1 MLDAS
6 LAPGAGPFG
15 VEPLV
20 GQLDLDLAAELV
32 GHLADLAD
40 GGHGGSG
47 HTGDEVR
54 TGLEGQAGDLGTG
67 LGDTHV
73 GEDLLVREEGPDGAH
88 GVKAL
93 AQDEDGAALDDVD
106 IGRGLLEGAERS
118 G

>member
-1 MLDAS
+1 MLDAG
-6 LAPGAGPFG
+6 LPPGAGPID

-20 GQLDLDLAAELV
+20 CQLDLDLAAELG
-32 GHLADLAD
+32 GHLAHLAD
-40 GGHGGSG
+40 GGHGGAG
-47 HTGDEVR
+47 HAGDEVGP
-54 TGLEGQAGDLGTG
+54 GLEGQAGDLGAG
-67 LGDTHV
+67 LGDAHV